1 MTGEN
6 MAGPVRQAEISRET
20 AETKIALSLRVDGGG
35 QAKIDS
41 GCGFLNHMLELF
53 TRHGRFDL
61 ELRCRGD
68 AEVDYH
74 HSVEDIGICLGKAL
88 KEALGDKCGIARF
101 ADRVVPMDECAALV
115 ALDISGRPFLN
126 FEKKMSGKIGEFDAE
141 LVEEFMR
148 AFAFNAGVN
157 LYIDLLK
164 GGNMHHEAEAIFK
177 ALAKCVQDAVKI
189 VSDRVPSSKGVL

>member
-1 MTGEN
+1 MRT
-6 MAGPVRQAEISRET
+6 AEIKRET
-20 AETKIALSLRVDGGG
+20 RETKIKLSLNLDGTGANSVHTG
-35 QAKIDS
+35 V
-41 GCGFLNHMLELF
+41 GFFDHMLELLSV
-53 TRHGRFDL
+53 HSGMDL
-61 ELRCRGD
+61 AVEYKGD
-68 AEVDYH
+68 TQVDFH
-74 HSVEDIGICLGKAL
+74 HSVEDVGICLGQAFRQ
-88 KEALGDKCGIARF
+88 ALGDKKGIARF

-126 FEKKMSGKIGEFDAE
+126 FGDRLSGKIGEFDAE

-157 LYIDLLK
+157 LYIKLLK

-189 VSDRVPSSKGVL
+189 VSDKVPSSKGVL

>member
-1 MTGEN
+1 MRT
-6 MAGPVRQAEISRET
+6 AEISRDTRET
-20 AETKIALSLRVDGGG
+20 RIYVKLDLDGKGHVSVDT
-35 QAKIDS
+35 S
-41 GCGFLNHMLELF
+41 VGFFNHMLELF
-53 TRHGRFDL
+53 GVHSGLDL
-61 ELRCRGD
+61 TVRCEGD
-68 AEVDYH
+68 TDVDFH
-74 HSVEDIGICLGKAL
+74 HSVEDVGICLGKAF
-88 KEALGDKCGIARF
+88 KEALGDKTGIARF
-101 ADRVVPMDECAALV
+101 ADRVIPMDECAALV

-126 FEKKMSGKIGEFDAE
+126 FEKKMTGKIGEFDAE

-164 GGNMHHEAEAIFK
+164 GGNMHHEAEAVFK

>member
-1 MTGEN
+1 MRT
-6 MAGPVRQAEISRET
+6 AEISRDT
-20 AETKIALSLRVDGGG
+20 RETKIYL
-35 QAKIDS
+35 KIDLDGKGRVS
-41 GCGFLNHMLELF
+41 ADTGVGFLNHMLELF
-53 TRHGRFDL
+53 GVHAGIDL
-61 ELRCRGD
+61 TVRCEGD
-68 AEVDYH
+68 TDVDFH

-88 KEALGDKCGIARF
+88 KEALGYKCGIARF

-164 GGNMHHEAEAIFK
+164 GGNMHHEAEAVFK

-189 VSDRVPSSKGVL
+189 VSDSIPSSKGVL

>member
-1 MTGEN
+1 MRT
-6 MAGPVRQAEISRET
+6 AEISRDT
-20 AETKIALSLRVDGGG
+20 RETKIYL
-35 QAKIDS
+35 KIDLDGKGRVS
-41 GCGFLNHMLELF
+41 ADTGVGFLNHMLELF
-53 TRHGRFDL
+53 GVHAGIDL
-61 ELRCRGD
+61 TVRCEGD
-68 AEVDYH
+68 TDVDFH

-101 ADRVVPMDECAALV
+101 ADRVIPMDECAALV

-164 GGNMHHEAEAIFK
+164 GGNMHHEAEAVFK

-189 VSDRVPSSKGVL
+189 VSDSIPSSKGVL

>member
-1 MTGEN
+1 MR
-6 MAGPVRQAEISRET
+6 PAEISRDT
-20 AETKIALSLRVDGGG
+20 RETKIYL
-35 QAKIDS
+35 KIDLDGKGRVS
-41 GCGFLNHMLELF
+41 VDTGVGFFNHMLELF
-53 TRHGRFDL
+53 GVHSGVDL
-61 ELRCRGD
+61 TVRCEGD
-68 AEVDYH
+68 TDVDFH
-74 HSVEDIGICLGKAL
+74 HSVEDVGICLGKAF
-88 KEALGDKCGIARF
+88 KEALGDKKGIARF

-177 ALAKCVQDAVKI
+177 AFAKCVQDAVKI
-189 VSDRVPSSKGVL
+189 VSDKVPSSKGVL

>member
-1 MTGEN
+1 MRT
-6 MAGPVRQAEISRET
+6 AEISRDT
-20 AETKIALSLRVDGGG
+20 RETKIYL
-35 QAKIDS
+35 KIDLDGRGRVS
-41 GCGFLNHMLELF
+41 ADTGVGFFNHMLELF
-53 TRHGRFDL
+53 GVHSGVDL
-61 ELRCRGD
+61 TVRCEGD
-68 AEVDYH
+68 TDVDFH
-74 HSVEDIGICLGKAL
+74 HSVEDVGICLGKAF
-88 KEALGDKCGIARF
+88 KEALGDKKGIARF

-164 GGNMHHEAEAIFK
+164 GGNMHPEAEAIFK

>member
-1 MTGEN
+1 MRT
-6 MAGPVRQAEISRET
+6 AEISRDT
-20 AETKIALSLRVDGGG
+20 RETKIYL
-35 QAKIDS
+35 KIDLDGRGRVS
-41 GCGFLNHMLELF
+41 VDTGVGFFNHMLELF
-53 TRHGRFDL
+53 GVHSGVDL
-61 ELRCRGD
+61 TVRCEGD
-68 AEVDYH
+68 TDVDFH
-74 HSVEDIGICLGKAL
+74 HSVEDAGICLGKAF
-88 KEALGDKCGIARF
+88 KEALGDKKGIARF

>member
-1 MTGEN
+1 MRT
-6 MAGPVRQAEISRET
+6 AEISRDTRET
-20 AETKIALSLRVDGGG
+20 RIYVKLDLDGKGRVSVDTGV
-35 QAKIDS
+35 
-41 GCGFLNHMLELF
+41 GFFNHMLELF
-53 TRHGRFDL
+53 GVHSGLDL
-61 ELRCRGD
+61 TVRCEGD
-68 AEVDYH
+68 TDVDFH
-74 HSVEDIGICLGKAL
+74 HSVEDVGICLGKAF
-88 KEALGDKCGIARF
+88 KEALGDKTGIARF
-101 ADRVVPMDECAALV
+101 ADRVIPMDECAALV

-126 FEKKMSGKIGEFDAE
+126 FEKKMTGKIGEFDAE

-164 GGNMHHEAEAIFK
+164 GGNMHHEAEAVFK

>member
-1 MTGEN
+1 MRT
-6 MAGPVRQAEISRET
+6 AEISRDT
-20 AETKIALSLRVDGGG
+20 RETKIYL
-35 QAKIDS
+35 KIDLDGKGRVS
-41 GCGFLNHMLELF
+41 ADTGVGFLNHMLELF
-53 TRHGRFDL
+53 GVHAGIDL
-61 ELRCRGD
+61 TVRCEGD
-68 AEVDYH
+68 TDVDFH

-164 GGNMHHEAEAIFK
+164 GGNMHHEAEAVFK

-189 VSDRVPSSKGVL
+189 VSDSIPSSKGVL

>member
-1 MTGEN
+1 MRT
-6 MAGPVRQAEISRET
+6 AEISRDT
-20 AETKIALSLRVDGGG
+20 RETKIYLKLDLDGKGRPSVATG
-35 QAKIDS
+35 V
-41 GCGFLNHMLELF
+41 GFLDHMLELF
-53 TRHGRFDL
+53 SVHAGIDL
-61 ELRCRGD
+61 TVRCEGD
-68 AEVDYH
+68 TQVDFH
-74 HSVEDIGICLGKAL
+74 HSVEDVGICLGMAL
-88 KEALGDKCGIARF
+88 KEALGDKKGIARF

-141 LVEEFMR
+141 LVEEFLR

-157 LYIDLLK
+157 LYVDLLK

-189 VSDRVPSSKGVL
+189 VSDRIPSSKGVL

>member
-1 MTGEN
+1 MRT
-6 MAGPVRQAEISRET
+6 AEISRDT
-20 AETKIALSLRVDGGG
+20 RETKIYLKLDLDGKGRPSVATG
-35 QAKIDS
+35 V
-41 GCGFLNHMLELF
+41 GFLDHMLELF
-53 TRHGRFDL
+53 SVHSGIDL
-61 ELRCRGD
+61 TVRCEGD
-68 AEVDYH
+68 TQVDFH
-74 HSVEDIGICLGKAL
+74 HSVEDVGICLGMAL
-88 KEALGDKCGIARF
+88 KEALGDKKGIARF

-141 LVEEFMR
+141 LVEEFLR

-157 LYIDLLK
+157 LYVDLLK

-189 VSDRVPSSKGVL
+189 VSDRIPSSKGVL

>member
-1 MTGEN
+1 MRT
-6 MAGPVRQAEISRET
+6 AEISRDT
-20 AETKIALSLRVDGGG
+20 RETKIYL
-35 QAKIDS
+35 KIDLDGRGRVS
-41 GCGFLNHMLELF
+41 VDTGVGFFNHMLELF
-53 TRHGRFDL
+53 GVHSGVDL
-61 ELRCRGD
+61 TVRCEGD
-68 AEVDYH
+68 TDVDFH
-74 HSVEDIGICLGKAL
+74 HSVEDVGICLGKAF
-88 KEALGDKCGIARF
+88 KEALGDKKGIARF

-177 ALAKCVQDAVKI
+177 AFAKCVQDAVKI
-189 VSDRVPSSKGVL
+189 VSDKVPSSKVVV

>member
-1 MTGEN
+1 MRT
-6 MAGPVRQAEISRET
+6 AEISRDT
-20 AETKIALSLRVDGGG
+20 RETKIYLKLDLDGKGRPSVDTGV
-35 QAKIDS
+35 
-41 GCGFLNHMLELF
+41 GFFNHMLELF
-53 TRHGRFDL
+53 SVHSGADL
-61 ELRCRGD
+61 TVRCEGD
-68 AEVDYH
+68 TEVDFH
-74 HSVEDIGICLGKAL
+74 HSVEDVGICLGKAFQA
-88 KEALGDKCGIARF
+88 ALGDKKGIARF
-101 ADRVVPMDECAALV
+101 SDRVVPMDECAALV

-164 GGNMHHEAEAIFK
+164 GGNLHHEAEAIFK
-177 ALAKCVQDAVKI
+177 AFAKCVQDAVKI